1 MHSRSRR
8 ITHKLYSQVKMKF
21 NVSTFSVW
29 IVDDVLGF
37 LSLRQNIQENKL
49 KLKKAY
55 FALQFKVTV
64 TVAAERGNWF
74 TAQLPSGSRGQ

>member
-1 MHSRSRR
+1 MHSRSNR
-8 ITHKLYSQVKMKF
+8 ITYKLYAQVKMKF

-37 LSLRQNIQENKL
+37 LSLWQNTQENKP

-55 FALQFKVTV
+55 FALKFKGTV

-74 TAQLPSGSRGQ
+74 TAQLL